1 MHAVALTA
9 VKKLFTDGHSLCLI
23 PQNLIEFWNVA
34 TRSANNN
41 GLGRTTAQTDKDVE
55 GLESTFTILPDLS
68 AVYPEWRRL
77 VVAHSVL
84 DTRVVAAMN
93 VNQIRNILTFNV
105 ADFKRFSNIVIID
118 PATVEGYL
126 WRFDTSRICM
136 SVSLVRKPLRFD
148 ADGFDVLQLY
158 NFDAM

>member
-1 MHAVALTA
+1 MDCLTDTNVILRLAQPSHPMHAVALTA
-9 VKKLFTDGHSLCLI
+9 VKKLFTDGHNLCLI

-41 GLGRTTAQTDKDVE
+41 GLGRTSAQTDKDVE

-84 DTRVVAAMN
+84 GKQVHDTRVVAAMN

-118 PATVEGYL
+118 PATV
-126 WRFDTSRICM
+126 
-136 SVSLVRKPLRFD
+136 
-148 ADGFDVLQLY
+148 
-158 NFDAM
+158 